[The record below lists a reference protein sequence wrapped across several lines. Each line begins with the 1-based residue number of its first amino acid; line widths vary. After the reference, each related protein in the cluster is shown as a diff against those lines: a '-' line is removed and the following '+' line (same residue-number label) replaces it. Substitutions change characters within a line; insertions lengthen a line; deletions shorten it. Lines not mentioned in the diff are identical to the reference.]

1 MTQHDSYAHFSHT
14 RHCATPNTR
23 GSALPGFLLA
33 LLLSVLVSACDN
45 SSNVNGDAAVGNT
58 SSSTSSDTSTA
69 AGSTPAA
76 PQVADASEAQFTV
89 FKSPTCGCCEA
100 WITHLEAA
108 GFSSAIVHPEDMDL
122 IKREQ
127 GIGHAFQ
134 SCHTAVSAEGYVFEG
149 HVPAKFI
156 RQFLQD
162 PPANA
167 RGLAVPGMPLGS
179 PGMEM
184 GERFSPYKIVL
195 LNNDGSSAVYAELNR
210 AEDQFE

>member
-1 MTQHDSYAHFSHT
+1 MARHNLSTHCSHKH
-14 RHCATPNTR
+14 HCIRPFTR
-23 GSALPGFLLA
+23 GLALPRILVLLVLG
-33 LLLSVLVSACDN
+33 LLISACDGAPPVN
-45 SSNVNGDAAVGNT
+45 SDAAVADTATSVSSNT
-58 SSSTSSDTSTA
+58 SPDATSTSA
-69 AGSTPAA
+69 AS
-76 PQVADASEAQFTV
+76 VSKAQFTV

-108 GFSSAIVHPEDMDL
+108 GFSSAIVHPEDMDV

-127 GIGHAFQ
+127 GIGEQFQ
-134 SCHTAVSAEGYVFEG
+134 SCHTAVSADGYVFEG

-195 LNNDGSSAVYAELNR
+195 LNNDGSTAIYAELSR
-210 AEDQFE
+210 AEEQFE